1 MSRRLTARCLLV
13 ASVVCWVALISF
25 GGWALSQHAWSAGAA
40 APAPAATSATGRP
53 TLIVFAHPHCPC
65 SRVTVAELAWVLD
78 RCPGPVAVR
87 VFLAAPEGAG
97 EGWLDTPLRADAVRL
112 TGAVLNTDDG
122 SEAER
127 FGARTSG
134 HTLVYDA
141 DGRLLFSGGVT
152 AGRGHRGGNPGRD
165 AVLAALRE
173 GRPGPNSPVFGC
185 PLFPEPSSP

>member
-1 MSRRLTARCLLV
+1 MSRRLTVRCLLT
-13 ASVVCWVALISF
+13 ASVVCWVALISL

-40 APAPAATSATGRP
+40 APTPAATSPTDRP

-78 RCPGPVAVR
+78 RCPIPVAVR
-87 VFLAAPEGAG
+87 VFLAAPEGAAD
-97 EGWLDTPLRADAVRL
+97 GWDDTPLRAEAARL
-112 TGAVLNTDDG
+112 PGAVLTTDDG
-122 SEAER
+122 REATR

-134 HTLVYDA
+134 HTVVYDA
-141 DGRLLFSGGVT
+141 AGRLLFSGGVT

-165 AVLAALRE
+165 AALAALRD
-173 GRPGPNSPVFGC
+173 GRPGPSSPVFGC